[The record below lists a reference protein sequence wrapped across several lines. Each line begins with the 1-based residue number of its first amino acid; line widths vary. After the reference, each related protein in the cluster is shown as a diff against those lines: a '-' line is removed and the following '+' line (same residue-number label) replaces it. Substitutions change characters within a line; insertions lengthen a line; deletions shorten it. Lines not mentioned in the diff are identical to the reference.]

1 MKNPGIA
8 KSSSLAAIP
17 AQPNKSPIK
26 LGSSRFGLN
35 GIMFLIFNLLILPWG
50 VDLILSAL
58 ATNSLANWA
67 KVASSS
73 SGKTL
78 CRSES
83 STSIVSTS
91 LVPFYAVMWVVF
103 IILGFI
109 PIVNIIS
116 GIVWLFLGT
125 AIIIAAI
132 VCTILAW
139 LNFSKAKK
147 LPSIIEGEID
157 PELFASYQAAQ
168 KKMKVAK
175 ILAIVATVLL
185 ALLIVLYVL
194 YFIFAIILV
203 LGLLGVGL
211 FSEMQY
217 YF

>member
-1 MKNPGIA
+1 MKICKICGNQIEDYAVFCTNCGATVETQEQVQQPVNNYDYY
-8 KSSSLAAIP
+8 
-17 AQPNKSPIK
+17 AQPEVEEVAAEEPSLIETASLFIK
-26 LGSSRFGLN
+26 K
-35 GIMFLIFNLLILPWG
+35 I
-50 VDLILSAL
+50 
-58 ATNSLANWA
+58 
-67 KVASSS
+67 
-73 SGKTL
+73 KTAFI
-78 CRSES
+78 
-83 STSIVSTS
+83 TSIVSTS